1 MSNRPRLTIDL
12 SNDILDRLKDVSEK
26 ADMSPSMVA
35 RAYIEKCLN
44 DNLIPT
50 MNITFSYT
58 KETKKKNKQVAEN
71 SIQKLKETG
80 ILVDNE

>member
-12 SNDILDRLKDVSEK
+12 SNDVLDRLKDVSEK

-50 MNITFSYT
+50 MNVTFSYT

>member
-12 SNDILDRLKDVSEK
+12 SSDILDKLKVVSEK

-44 DNLIPT
+44 DNIIPS
-50 MNITFSYT
+50 MNITFNYT

-80 ILVDNE
+80 ILVDSE

>member
-12 SNDILDRLKDVSEK
+12 SNDILDMLKDVSEK
-26 ADMSPSMVA
+26 ADMSPSIVA

-50 MNITFSYT
+50 MNVTFSYT

-80 ILVDNE
+80 ILVDSE

>member
-12 SNDILDRLKDVSEK
+12 SSDILDKLKVVSEK

-35 RAYIEKCLN
+35 RAYIEKCLT
-44 DNLIPT
+44 DNIVPT
-50 MNITFSYT
+50 MNVTFSYT
-58 KETKKKNKQVAEN
+58 KETKKKNKQVVGN

>member
-12 SNDILDRLKDVSEK
+12 SSDILDKLKVVSEK
-26 ADMSPSMVA
+26 ADMSQSMVA
-35 RAYIEKCLN
+35 RAYIEKCLT
-44 DNLIPT
+44 DNIIPT
-50 MNITFSYT
+50 MNVTFSYT
-58 KETKKKNKQVAEN
+58 KETKKKNKQVVGN

>member
-12 SNDILDRLKDVSEK
+12 SSDILDKLKVVSEK
-26 ADMSPSMVA
+26 ADMSPSMIA

-44 DNLIPT
+44 DNIIPS
-50 MNITFSYT
+50 MNITFNYT

-80 ILVDNE
+80 ILVDSE

>member
-12 SNDILDRLKDVSEK
+12 SSDILDKLKVVSEK

-35 RAYIEKCLN
+35 RAYIEKCLT
-44 DNLIPT
+44 DNIIPT
-50 MNITFSYT
+50 MNVTFSYT
-58 KETKKKNKQVAEN
+58 KETKKKNKQVVGN

>member
-12 SNDILDRLKDVSEK
+12 SSDILDKLKVVSEK

-35 RAYIEKCLN
+35 RAYIEKCLA
-44 DNLIPT
+44 DTIIPT
-50 MNITFSYT
+50 MNVTFSYT
-58 KETKKKNKQVAEN
+58 KETKKKNKQVAAN

-80 ILVDNE
+80 ILVDSE

>member
-12 SNDILDRLKDVSEK
+12 SSDILDKLKVVSEK

-44 DNLIPT
+44 DNIIPS
-50 MNITFSYT
+50 MNITFNYI

-80 ILVDNE
+80 ILVDSE

>member
-12 SNDILDRLKDVSEK
+12 SSDILDKLKVVSEK
-26 ADMSPSMVA
+26 ANMSPSMVA

-44 DNLIPT
+44 DNIIPS
-50 MNITFSYT
+50 MNITFNYT

-80 ILVDNE
+80 ILVDSE

>member
-12 SNDILDRLKDVSEK
+12 SSDILDKLKDVSEK

-50 MNITFSYT
+50 MNVTFSYT
-58 KETKKKNKQVAEN
+58 KETKKKTKQVAEN

-80 ILVDNE
+80 ILVDSE

>member
-12 SNDILDRLKDVSEK
+12 SSDILEKLKDVSEK

-50 MNITFSYT
+50 MNVTFSYT

-80 ILVDNE
+80 ILVDSE

>member
-12 SNDILDRLKDVSEK
+12 SSDILEKLKDVSEK
-26 ADMSPSMVA
+26 ADMSPSMIA

-44 DNLIPT
+44 DNIIPT
-50 MNITFSYT
+50 MNVTFSYT

-80 ILVDNE
+80 ILVDSE

>member
-12 SNDILDRLKDVSEK
+12 SSDILDKLKDVSEK

-44 DNLIPT
+44 DNLIPI
-50 MNITFSYT
+50 MNVTFSYT

-80 ILVDNE
+80 ILVDSE

>member
-50 MNITFSYT
+50 MNVTFSYT

>member
-26 ADMSPSMVA
+26 ADMSPSIVA

-50 MNITFSYT
+50 MNVTFSYT
-58 KETKKKNKQVAEN
+58 KETKKKNKQVTEN

-80 ILVDNE
+80 ILVDSE

>member
-12 SNDILDRLKDVSEK
+12 SSDILDRLKDVSEK
-26 ADMSPSMVA
+26 ADMSPSMIA

-50 MNITFSYT
+50 MNVTFSYT

-80 ILVDNE
+80 ILVDSE

>member
-12 SNDILDRLKDVSEK
+12 SSDILDKLKDVSEK

-80 ILVDNE
+80 ILVDSE

>member
-12 SNDILDRLKDVSEK
+12 SSDILGKLKDVSEK
-26 ADMSPSMVA
+26 ADMSPSMIA

-44 DNLIPT
+44 DNIIPT
-50 MNITFSYT
+50 MNVTFSYT

-80 ILVDNE
+80 ILVDSE

>member
-26 ADMSPSMVA
+26 ADMSPSIVA

-50 MNITFSYT
+50 MNVTFSYT

-80 ILVDNE
+80 ILVDSE

>member
-12 SNDILDRLKDVSEK
+12 SSDILDKLKDVSEK

-50 MNITFSYT
+50 MNVTFSYT

>member
-12 SNDILDRLKDVSEK
+12 SSDILKKLKDVSEK

-44 DNLIPT
+44 DNIIPS
-50 MNITFSYT
+50 MNVTFSYT

-80 ILVDNE
+80 ILVDSE

>member
-12 SNDILDRLKDVSEK
+12 SNDILDMLKDVSEK

-50 MNITFSYT
+50 MNVTFSYT

>member
-12 SNDILDRLKDVSEK
+12 SSDILDRLKDVSEK

-50 MNITFSYT
+50 MNVTFSYT

>member
-12 SNDILDRLKDVSEK
+12 SSDILDKLKDVSEK
-26 ADMSPSMVA
+26 ADMSPSMVV

-50 MNITFSYT
+50 MNVTFSYT

-80 ILVDNE
+80 ILVDSE

>member
-26 ADMSPSMVA
+26 ADMSPSMIA

-50 MNITFSYT
+50 MNVTFSYT

>member
-12 SNDILDRLKDVSEK
+12 SSDILDKLKDVSEK
-26 ADMSPSMVA
+26 ADMSTSMVA

-50 MNITFSYT
+50 MNVTFSYT

-80 ILVDNE
+80 ILVDSE

>member
-12 SNDILDRLKDVSEK
+12 SSDILDKLKDVSEK

-50 MNITFSYT
+50 MNVTFSYT
-58 KETKKKNKQVAEN
+58 KETKKEKQTSCRKQYSKTERN
-71 SIQKLKETG
+71 WNTCRQ
-80 ILVDNE
+80 

>member
-12 SNDILDRLKDVSEK
+12 SSDILDKLKVVSEK
-26 ADMSPSMVA
+26 ADMSLSMVA
-35 RAYIEKCLN
+35 RAYIEKCLT
-44 DNLIPT
+44 DNIIPT
-50 MNITFSYT
+50 MNVTFSYT
-58 KETKKKNKQVAEN
+58 KETKKKNKQVVGN

>member
-50 MNITFSYT
+50 MNVTFSYT

-80 ILVDNE
+80 ILVDSE

>member
-44 DNLIPT
+44 DNIIPA
-50 MNITFSYT
+50 MNVTFSYT
-58 KETKKKNKQVAEN
+58 KETKKKNKQIAEN

>member
-12 SNDILDRLKDVSEK
+12 SSDILDRLKDVSEK

-50 MNITFSYT
+50 MNVTFSYT

-80 ILVDNE
+80 ILVDNK